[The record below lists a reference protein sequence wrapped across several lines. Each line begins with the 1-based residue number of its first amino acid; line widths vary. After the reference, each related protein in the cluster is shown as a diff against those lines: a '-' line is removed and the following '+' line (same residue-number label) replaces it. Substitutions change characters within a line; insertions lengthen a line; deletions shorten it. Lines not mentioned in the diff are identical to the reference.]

1 MSALDALIGS
11 PDVLLVVSDL
21 HLCSGGDAVTGR
33 FSRRENFLEADAF
46 RAFLE
51 HHRPTREGSALLVL
65 NGDIFDFLRI
75 DAVPRSDQEFNE
87 WARALTDLGA
97 PRDIDTLRRL
107 SWREGRYG
115 LRTDD
120 YKSVWKLLRIM
131 RGHPTFFAS
140 LGWWVSHGGRI
151 VFVKGNHDL
160 ELYWPLVQRAV
171 RSLIAAHAPQA
182 PIETLVLFCDA
193 ALRVANVYIEHGHR
207 FERHTAVEGGP
218 VRPNGRE
225 LSYPLGSQVNRYV
238 INRLEGL
245 EPFLDNVKPQTKL
258 LWSVLRRHPLKVLRI
273 AFDGALLLFRVL
285 RSYWFRDAVGFLV
298 FALVAVLPPLTL
310 VTLVLAAAVPAVAD
324 WLAAVFGR
332 ARVLLGALG
341 MFAPYIVGAVRDL
354 FPKRKSRIG
363 ENAYAAGI
371 HDAMGGEPALRA
383 YPQAFGVIGHT
394 HEPDVQ
400 ALPPL
405 DRTAV
410 LYLNTGS
417 WTPIWD
423 DARPDLTGVV
433 LRTFARFTRHG
444 DRYTHELLEWTW
456 LALPEGR
463 ARLLDPA

>member
-1 MSALDALIGS
+1 MSALDALIGT
-11 PDVLLVVSDL
+11 PDVLLVISDL
-21 HLCSGGDAVTGR
+21 HLGSGRNAATGR
-33 FSRRENFLEADAF
+33 VNRRENYFEADAF
-46 RAFLE
+46 RGFLE
-51 HHRPTREGSALLVL
+51 HHRPARDGSALLVL

-75 DAVPRSDQEFNE
+75 DAVPRSDQEFAE
-87 WARALTDLGA
+87 WAQVLTDLGA
-97 PRDIDTLRRL
+97 PRDLEALRRR

-120 YKSVWKLLRIM
+120 YKSVWKLLHIA

-140 LGWWVSHGGRI
+140 LGWWVSHGGRV
-151 VFVKGNHDL
+151 VFIKGNHDL

-171 RSLIAAHAPQA
+171 RSLIAAHAGQA
-182 PIETLVLFCDA
+182 PMETLVLFCDA
-193 ALRVANVYIEHGHR
+193 ALRVGNVYIEHGHR
-207 FERHTAVEGGP
+207 FERHTAVDGGP
-218 VRPNGRE
+218 LLPGGTE
-225 LSYPLGSQVNRYV
+225 LTYPLGSQVNRYV

-258 LWSVLRRHPLKVLRI
+258 LWSVLRRHPVRVLAI
-273 AFDGALLLFRVL
+273 AHDGALLLFRVL

-310 VTLVLAAAVPAVAD
+310 LTLVLAAAVPAVAD
-324 WLAAVFGR
+324 WLAAVLGR
-332 ARVLLGALG
+332 ARVLLGVLG

-354 FPKRKSRIG
+354 FPKRRPRIG

-371 HDAMGGEPALRA
+371 HDAMSAEPALRA
-383 YPQAFGVIGHT
+383 YPQAYGVIGHT

-433 LRTFARFTRHG
+433 IRTFARFKREG
-444 DRYTHELLEWTW
+444 DRYTYELLEWTW
-456 LALPEGR
+456 LAVPEAP
-463 ARLLDPA
+463 ARLLEPA

>member
-1 MSALDALIGS
+1 MSALDALIGT

-21 HLCSGGDAVTGR
+21 HLGSGRNAATGR
-33 FSRRENFLEADAF
+33 LNRRENYFEADAF
-46 RAFLE
+46 RGFLE
-51 HHRPTREGSALLVL
+51 HHRPARDGSAVLVL

-75 DAVPRSDQEFNE
+75 DAVPRSDQEFAE
-87 WARALTDLGA
+87 WGQVLTELGA
-97 PRDIDTLRRL
+97 SRDIETLRRR
-107 SWREGRYG
+107 SWRESRYG

-120 YKSVWKLLRIM
+120 YKSVWKLLHIA

-140 LGWWVSHGGRI
+140 LGWWVSHGGRV
-151 VFVKGNHDL
+151 VFIKGNHDL

-171 RSLIAAHAPQA
+171 RSLIAPHAREA
-182 PIETLVLFCDA
+182 SIETLVLFCDA
-193 ALRVANVYIEHGHR
+193 ALRVGNVYIEHGHR
-207 FERHTAVEGGP
+207 FERHTAVEGRP
-218 VRPNGRE
+218 VLAGGTE
-225 LSYPLGSQVNRYV
+225 LTYPLGSQVNRYV

-258 LWSVLRRHPLKVLRI
+258 LWSVLRRHPVRVLAI
-273 AFDGALLLFRVL
+273 AHDGALLLFRVL

-310 VTLVLAAAVPAVAD
+310 LTLVLAAAVPAVAD

-332 ARVLLGALG
+332 ARVLLGVLG

-354 FPKRKSRIG
+354 FPKRKPRIG
-363 ENAYAAGI
+363 ENAYATGI

-383 YPQAFGVIGHT
+383 YPQAYGVIGHT

-405 DRTAV
+405 DGTAV

-433 LRTFARFTRHG
+433 IRTFARFKRQG
-444 DRYTHELLEWTW
+444 DRYTYELLEWTW
-456 LALPEGR
+456 LAVPEAP
-463 ARLLDPA
+463 ARLLEPA